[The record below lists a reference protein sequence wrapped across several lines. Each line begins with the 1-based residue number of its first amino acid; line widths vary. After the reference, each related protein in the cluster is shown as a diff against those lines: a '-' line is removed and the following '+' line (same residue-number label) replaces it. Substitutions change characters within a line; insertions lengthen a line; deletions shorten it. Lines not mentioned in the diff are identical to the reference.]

1 MERIEGQVT
10 DQEELAKQV
19 LSWITCAKRPLTTA
33 ELQHALGVEVGE
45 PELDENNLPQIED
58 MVSVCAGLV
67 TVDQESGIIRLVHYT
82 TQEYFLRTWKQW
94 FPDAATSI
102 TDICV
107 TYLSF
112 SAFANGSCLEDV
124 EFEARLRSNQLYD
137 YAAHNWGH
145 HAREAARAVPSQ
157 VVIDFLN
164 SESKVEA
171 QIQAL
176 MAARRPEY
184 LGYSQEFPSQ
194 MTGLHL
200 AAYFGIQEVTEHF
213 ISTSDNELDLRD
225 SKDRTPLSYAAG
237 NGHDAIV
244 TLLMATGQVDVVS
257 PFMYAV
263 QNGHEAV
270 VALLL
275 ATGQVDVNSD
285 DTPGGWT
292 PLGHAAENGH
302 EAIVALLLATG
313 QVDVNLKDWLG
324 WSPLSHAAQYGYEAI
339 VTLLLATG
347 QVDVNSKDRWG
358 ETPLSYAA
366 KEGYE
371 TVVKLLLATGQVDVD
386 LKDRGGKT
394 PLSYAVEGGHEAVV
408 LLLQC
413 YGCTL

>member
-1 MERIEGQVT
+1 MERIEGQVA

-19 LSWITCAKRPLTTA
+19 LSWITCAKTPLTTA

-45 PELDENNLPQIED
+45 PELDEDNLPQVED

-67 TVDQESGIIRLVHYT
+67 TVDEESGIIRLVHYT
-82 TQEYFLRTWKQW
+82 TQEYFVRTWKQW

-137 YAAHNWGH
+137 YAARNWGH

-176 MAARRPEY
+176 MAAGRPEY
-184 LGYSQEFPSQ
+184 FLGYSQEFPRQ
-194 MTGLHL
+194 TAGLHL
-200 AAYFGIQEVTEHF
+200 AAYFGIQEVVEHF
-213 ISTSDNELDLRD
+213 MSTSNDGLDLRD

-244 TLLMATGQVDVVS
+244 TLLMATGQVDVVL
-257 PFMYAV
+257 PFWYAAE
-263 QNGHEAV
+263 NGHEAV

-275 ATGQVDVNSD
+275 ATGK
-285 DTPGGWT
+285 
-292 PLGHAAENGH
+292 
-302 EAIVALLLATG
+302 
-313 QVDVNLKDWLG
+313 VDVNLKDWLG
-324 WSPLSHAAQYGYEAI
+324 WSPLSHAAQSGHEA
-339 VTLLLATG
+339 VVMLLLATE
-347 QVDVNSKDRWG
+347 QVNVNSKDFSG
-358 ETPLSYAA
+358 QTPLSCAA
-366 KEGYE
+366 EYGHE
-371 TVVKLLLATGQVDVD
+371 AVVKLLLATGQVDINS
-386 LKDRGGKT
+386 KDRLGDT

-413 YGCTL
+413 HGYTV